1 MIMGGKK
8 SKVISLYSAT
18 ESAYNAANERLE
30 NIIGKRIDE
39 ARKKAGLSLSQF
51 SLLLKQFGVSVSPSG
66 INKWTTGSALPNA
79 YQLVAICYALDL
91 DADVSYFV
99 GDYTPLLNEQGLE
112 KIRVYRD
119 DLIASGR
126 YRPPT
131 KTGAVIKYVE
141 KPVSNLPVS
150 AGVGEFLD
158 DSNFEMISFPE
169 NSVPDG
175 AEFGIRVSGNSME
188 PVYHDGQIVW
198 VQKCEHLAGGEVG
211 IFIYDGEGYLKVYSE
226 QEPDDEDKEAFTDSY
241 GCVHP
246 QPVLISYNQTYAPK
260 IVKGSGAFQI
270 VGRVL

>member
-1 MIMGGKK
+1 MIMGK

-18 ESAYNAANERLE
+18 ESAYNAVNERLE

-51 SLLLKQFGVSVSPSG
+51 SSLLKQFGVSVSPSG

-99 GDYTPLLNEQGLE
+99 GDYTPLLNQQGLE
-112 KIRVYRD
+112 KVRVYRD

-126 YRPPT
+126 YRPLT

-158 DSNFEMISFPE
+158 DSNFEMVSFPE

-188 PVYHDGQIVW
+188 PVYHNGQIVW

-226 QEPDDEDKEAFTDSY
+226 REPDDEDKEAFTDSC